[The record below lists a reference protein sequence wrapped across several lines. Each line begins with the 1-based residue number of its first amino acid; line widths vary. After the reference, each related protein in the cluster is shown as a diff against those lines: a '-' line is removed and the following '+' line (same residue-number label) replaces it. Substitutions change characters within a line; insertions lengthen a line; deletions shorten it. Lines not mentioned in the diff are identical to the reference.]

1 MEEFSKEELK
11 NEKWKDIFG
20 YDGMYQVSDL
30 GRVRSIY
37 SGEWRV
43 LKGGKNSKGY
53 LSVGLCKDSKQKS
66 ILVHRLVANAFIP
79 NSDETKTIINHK
91 DEDKTNNR
99 VDNLE
104 WCTVSYNNTY
114 NGLRKKQH
122 HPKYRLDKIRSLYD
136 PVLSYRE
143 NIAIFKANGIE
154 CSEKTVYQLRKNIG
168 ISRPST
174 V

>member
-1 MEEFSKEELK
+1 MFTEKELDS
-11 NEKWKDIFG
+11 EKWKDIDG

-30 GRVRSIY
+30 GRVRSRY

-43 LKGGKNSKGY
+43 LRGGKNSKGY

-66 ILVHRLVANAFIP
+66 ILVHRIVANAFIP

-91 DEDKTNNR
+91 NEIKTDNR
-99 VDNLE
+99 ASNLE

-122 HPKYRLDKIRSLYD
+122 HPKYIRDKIRSLYN
-136 PVLSYRE
+136 PNLTYE
-143 NIAIFKANGIE
+143 QNIAIFKANGIE
-154 CSEKTVYQLRKNIG
+154 CSKGTLYNLRKNLY
-168 ISRPST
+168 ISRPSA